1 MAVIDFEPY
10 ASGPVAFV
18 GPSLAAACLAS
29 WDHFSIWHH
38 FCMIW
43 VSLWDQFGIILRSFW
58 HFAYVEIIW
67 GHVGIILGFS
77 RVRVL
82 LESGVGDPH
91 AAGIWGTPPP
101 HL

>member
-1 MAVIDFEPY
+1 M
-10 ASGPVAFV
+10 PVALS
-18 GPSLAAACLAS
+18 PSLGLRWRLVGLAS
-29 WDHFSIWHH
+29 CAVFVDSYTPWALRQWPCRLRWRLFALASRDH
-38 FCMIW
+38 
-43 VSLWDQFGIILRSFW
+43 FGIILRSFW

-91 AAGIWGTPPP
+91 AYSYT
-101 HL
+101 L